1 MLFGHTV
8 SLGLPRGEVSE
19 HTSPTFV
26 LSLAGYRVS
35 EYQVFPLT
43 SAPWLALALASLCIY
58 SPPLSQPRGILKQ
71 LYTLFSH

>member
-43 SAPWLALALASLCIY
+43 SAPWLSPACVFIPRPFPNLEESL
-58 SPPLSQPRGILKQ
+58 SN
-71 LYTLFSH
+71 YTLCFRIRG